1 MAFQLLGEKA
11 LEYLERRE
19 CTLGGYKTQMS
30 MFQPEDR
37 TRAPFPVLL
46 YIATP
51 SNQHWMGPAK
61 AEDIADQVLNNMKTP

>member
-30 MFQPEDR
+30 MFQPEDG

-61 AEDIADQVLNNMKTP
+61 AEDIAEQVPK